1 MKHCLSLLTLCLLFS
16 VSVSAQTTISP
27 TDPNLQYTG
36 RIDFSDANNPKL
48 YYAGT
53 SIQTK
58 FTGTSLKATFSEYNW
73 GGGAYMGF
81 IIDGGGMI
89 IRNIS
94 NGASNV
100 TVDVASG
107 LANTTHTLTIV
118 KRTGP
123 ENDYV
128 QFQGLTLDNGAS
140 LQAPDPRPER
150 RVELYGNSVTQGVNA
165 DNNADVEGEADK
177 HNGWNSYGMILAR
190 SLNAECHNQGISGLA
205 VQDGTGFFNSHV
217 NGVGLETTYDKI
229 GANDG
234 RQSAWDFS
242 RYTPH
247 LVIMAMGIN
256 DDGFVDASEK
266 ETWKNEYRAI
276 INDLRNNRYPEA
288 DFVLTIPPLGYERT
302 RMEGYVQE
310 IVNELNDPKVH
321 YFNLTVTVPSAHP
334 YDVIHQAMADQL
346 EDFVSTLDINW
357 GDGGTPPTEPEP
369 EPNEGNV
376 TFRAQGASGTEQV
389 EVRYN
394 DQTVGEPIT
403 LSTTFQEYQV
413 QADNP
418 SGNFKLAFVNDNTER
433 DVVLDWLRVGEV
445 QKEAEQQKVNTAS
458 WTEAG
463 CGTGSFTQNM
473 YCQGYVDF
481 GTFGDEDGGSGSGSV
496 VIQARGDCGVETMEL
511 RIDGAAVADW
521 QVTTSFAEYTYEGFE
536 GGEVRVYFTSNN
548 DVVEGCPDQNLE
560 VDWISVCGTTYQT
573 EEVATETADCCL
585 EDSPEKIFTNGNFSF
600 GTLSCTAS
608 TAGRRVALPRVN
620 NQIQQVA
627 AYPNPVSRELTVKGG
642 DDYQVMLYDQ
652 YGRLTMQRSHLQGH
666 TSLNVAHIPPGVYVM
681 KIRSAQGAE
690 TQQKIIIE

>member
-1 MKHCLSLLTLCLLFS
+1 MSLLVLCLTLLS
-16 VSVSAQTTISP
+16 VSVSAQTTVSP
-27 TDPNLQYTG
+27 TNPNLQYTG
-36 RIDFSDANNPKL
+36 RIDFSDASNPKL

-58 FTGTSLKATFSEYNW
+58 FTGTSLKATCSENNW

-81 IIDGGGMI
+81 IIDGGNMI
-89 IRNIS
+89 VRSIS
-94 NGASNV
+94 NGASSV

-107 LANTTHTLTIV
+107 LANTTHTLTMV

-128 QFQGLTLDNGAS
+128 QFQGLTLDNGAG

-150 RVELYGNSVTQGVNA
+150 RVELYGNSVTQGINA
-165 DNNADVEGEADK
+165 DNNADFEGEADK

-217 NGVGLETTYDKI
+217 NGIGLETTYDKI

-234 RQSAWDFS
+234 RQSPWDFS

-266 ETWKNEYRAI
+266 ETWKNEYKTI

-310 IVNELNDPKVH
+310 IVNELNDPNVH

-346 EDFVSTLDINW
+346 EEFVNTLDINW

-376 TFRAQGASGTEQV
+376 AFRAQGASGTEQV

-394 DQTVGEPIT
+394 DQAVGSPIT
-403 LSTTFQEYQV
+403 LNTSFQEYRVQV
-413 QADNP
+413 DNP
-418 SGNFKLAFVNDNTER
+418 TGNFKLAFVNDNTER

-445 QKEAEQQKVNTAS
+445 QKEAEEQEVNTAS

-481 GTFGDEDGGSGSGSV
+481 GTFGDEGDGESGRV
-496 VIQARGDCGVETMEL
+496 AIQARGDCGVETMEL
-511 RIDGAAVADW
+511 RIDGTMVADW
-521 QVTTSFAEYTYEGFE
+521 QVTTSFAEYTYEGFA

-548 DVVEGCPDQNLE
+548 DVVEGCQDQNLE

-573 EEVATETADCCL
+573 EEAATETADCCL
-585 EDSPEKIFTNGNFSF
+585 EDSPEKIFTNGNFNF
-600 GTLSCTAS
+600 GTLSCASSANTTA
-608 TAGRRVALPRVN
+608 AGRSVLPRADE
-620 NQIQQVA
+620 A
-627 AYPNPVSRELTVKGG
+627 APLILYPNPTTRTLSIRGAKEYQLT
-642 DDYQVMLYDQ
+642 LYDLKGQ
-652 YGRLTMQRSHLQGH
+652 VVLQREGLQGP
-666 TSLNVAHIPPGVYVM
+666 TTIDVAALRPGTYLVNVRDAEAHQWQRKVV
-681 KIRSAQGAE
+681 
-690 TQQKIIIE
+690 IE